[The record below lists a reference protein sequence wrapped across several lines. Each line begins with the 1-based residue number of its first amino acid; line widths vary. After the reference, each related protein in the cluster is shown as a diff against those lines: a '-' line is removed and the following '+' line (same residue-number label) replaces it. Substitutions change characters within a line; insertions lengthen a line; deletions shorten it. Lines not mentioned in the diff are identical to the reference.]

1 MEMPE
6 SPPEIVVLVDREN
19 HVAGAASRARMRA
32 ERLPHRAAAIFVR
45 NSQGAYFVQERAA
58 KKDIYPG
65 YYAVATGG
73 VVQAGEKYGDT
84 AVREL
89 AEELGIRNAPL
100 AAMFD
105 HYYESENNR
114 VWHRVY
120 WCENDGPFVLQTS
133 EVAGG
138 RFMTLS
144 EIAASTEP
152 FTPDGLAMLAR
163 LEELAGRRQAK
174 TIFLHG
180 LDSSGQGSKGVFFQ
194 RHFSDVYCPDFSGD
208 LDNRLQLLEE
218 IAGARTG
225 LTLVGSSFGG
235 LMATRLAMCRP
246 KTIRRLILLA
256 PALNMAG
263 FQPPEVKIKIPTL
276 LVIGRGDTVT
286 PPATVLPLARASFT
300 DLTIREVDDD
310 HLLRQA
316 FAALDWQLLLASTG
330 ETG

>member
-6 SPPEIVVLVDREN
+6 LPAEIVIITDREN

-32 ERLPHRAAAIFVR
+32 GRLPHRAAAIFVR

-65 YYAVATGG
+65 YHAVATGG
-73 VVQAGEKYGDT
+73 VVQAGEEYGET

-120 WCENDGPFVLQTS
+120 LCENDGPFVLQAS

-138 RFMTLS
+138 RFMTLL

-152 FTPDGLAMLAR
+152 FTPDGLAMLVR

-180 LDSSGQGSKGVFFQ
+180 LDSSGRGSKGGFFQ
-194 RHFSDVYCPDFSGD
+194 RHFTDVYCPDFSGD

-218 IAGARTG
+218 IIEARTG
-225 LTLVGSSFGG
+225 LTFVGSSFGG
-235 LMATRLAMCRP
+235 LMATCLATRRP
-246 KTIRRLILLA
+246 KAIRRLILLA

-263 FQPPEVKIKIPTL
+263 FEPPEAKITIPTL
-276 LVIGRGDTVT
+276 LVIGRNDTVT
-286 PPATVLPLARASFT
+286 PPATVLPLARASFA

-310 HLLRQA
+310 HLLREA
-316 FAALDWQLLLASTG
+316 FPALDWRGLLAA
-330 ETG
+330 